1 MMLLISNDIGL
12 RKAMGSNMHLCFER
26 RKSAGKETVLYSD
39 DASPLRPPADLVVA
53 YLGPGGTHSHLMAIA
68 LFGAVDELGFRY
80 EPRNTLGSVLDAVRT
95 RAVGWGV
102 VPYFNTSSGPVR
114 TIYPAL
120 IDIEHGG
127 FEDLEVSACVSWPV
141 SHDLLGSGRMEQ
153 IERVYSKQEAIDQC
167 SRFLKE
173 HFNPKQI
180 LPAESTAEAVRTAE
194 REGPHSAAI
203 ASRRVCEFHPGV
215 DTVCQDIQDD
225 RRNLTRF
232 LIIRRRPAGLEPVR
246 EHNRHRRMRHTW
258 VVFDSSAQS
267 AVLPRMMAVARDWGI
282 AASTLIGVV
291 TDPSAFGM
299 RFLLELDWPRDSL
312 KVQFLLGDTE
322 HLRRRV
328 VAWPMVADSD
338 QIPVIREW
346 INASDL
352 LLLTMPTISSLEIR
366 LASRPNGIPT
376 AANFTLTRTEL
387 PQLKAGEVLVRN
399 LFMSVDPYM
408 RGRMND
414 VKSYVPPFQ
423 LGKPLDGGAIGE
435 VVESRTAEVKPGDA
449 VASGFGWREYF
460 IAPLNALHPVSRG
473 FQPLSVYLGTLGMPG
488 MTAWA
493 GLNLVEVKAGDV
505 VYISGAAGAV
515 GNVAGQLAKLRGCR
529 IIGSA
534 GSAEKVRF
542 LLEECGFDSAFD
554 YKSGPVLEQL
564 KLAAPDGI
572 DVYFDNVGGETLEAA
587 LWALRVHGRI
597 VACGS
602 ISGYNDEKPRP
613 GPSNLFNMIT
623 KRLTMKGLIVT
634 DSLDRRAAFE
644 QEVDGYLKAGKL
656 KHKETVVKGID
667 QAVGAFIGLF
677 HGQNAGK
684 MVVDL
689 T

>member
-1 MMLLISNDIGL
+1 MLLISNDIGL
-12 RKAMGSNMHLCFER
+12 RKAMGSNMHWCFER
-26 RKSAGKETVLYSD
+26 RKPAGKETTLLYSD

-80 EPRNTLGSVLDAVRT
+80 EPRNTLASVLDAVRT

-141 SHDLLGSGRMEQ
+141 SHDLLGTGRMDR

-180 LPAESTAEAVRTAE
+180 LPADSTAEAVRTAE

-338 QIPVIREW
+338 QISVIREW
-346 INASDL
+346 IAAQICTTETRDEDCSEMLKLLAGDIRARLNGLSHWRLFSHAPVETMADVWAVLGLPAGRVINSQVLYGRTTHDLAICCVPAGRRVSDAKVSRL
-352 LLLTMPTISSLEIR
+352 LSGEYRR
-366 LASRPNGIPT
+366 LK
-376 AANFTLTRTEL
+376 RTE
-387 PQLKAGEVLVRN
+387 
-399 LFMSVDPYM
+399 F
-408 RGRMND
+408 
-414 VKSYVPPFQ
+414 
-423 LGKPLDGGAIGE
+423 GAHGL
-435 VVESRTAEVKPGDA
+435 KPGT
-449 VASGFGWREYF
+449 
-460 IAPLNALHPVSRG
+460 VS
-473 FQPLSVYLGTLGMPG
+473 PLSAPADTLIFMD
-488 MTAWA
+488 TSF
-493 GLNLVEVKAGDV
+493 VD
-505 VYISGAAGAV
+505 SGWFFM
-515 GNVAGQLAKLRGCR
+515 
-529 IIGSA
+529 GS
-534 GSAEKVRF
+534 GHS
-542 LLEECGFDSAFD
+542 
-554 YKSGPVLEQL
+554 
-564 KLAAPDGI
+564 
-572 DVYFDNVGGETLEAA
+572 
-587 LWALRVHGRI
+587 
-597 VACGS
+597 S
-602 ISGYNDEKPRP
+602 IS
-613 GPSNLFNMIT
+613 I
-623 KRLTMKGLIVT
+623 
-634 DSLDRRAAFE
+634 
-644 QEVDGYLKAGKL
+644 
-656 KHKETVVKGID
+656 
-667 QAVGAFIGLF
+667 AVRKTPAEWPFSVRVAEI
-677 HGQNAGK
+677 AE
-684 MVVDL
+684 
-689 T
+689 